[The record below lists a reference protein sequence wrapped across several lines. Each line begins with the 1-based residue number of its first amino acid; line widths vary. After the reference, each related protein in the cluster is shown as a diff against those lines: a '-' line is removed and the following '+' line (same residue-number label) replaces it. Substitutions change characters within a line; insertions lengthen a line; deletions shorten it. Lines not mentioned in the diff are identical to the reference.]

1 MFFVP
6 LFQNICYTT
15 VMSRPVI
22 NDVRPSERRSIRIIP
37 ASFRSQSSRG
47 RDGGDADYGSHLK
60 IRRSILWA
68 LVVVCVGVFFFVV
81 SSLFTG
87 ATVTVNP
94 LTQKASVNIVLLAS
108 KADSVKSSEL
118 QYQLVTLSDQLQ
130 KEVIAQGTRMEEK
143 KASGQIVI
151 YNNET
156 AAVQRL
162 IRNTRFQTPEGLI
175 YRISEPVTIPGKKG
189 TVPGSIEVTV
199 YADTAGADY
208 NIGLTD
214 FTIPGFKTSPTKF
227 KNIYARS
234 KTAMAGGSKG
244 VVRVVKPADEK
255 AARDAMVADLKTRL
269 LASARA
275 QTPAGFAFFDRAT
288 LFTVEQLPNQNKDT
302 NTVVL
307 TQKVALTGLVLDKK
321 ALAHAIALKA
331 VNGYDEKPVDLSTTE
346 GLDIV
351 PQNMSIGVFD
361 RDPLKLAISGTAS
374 FVWLYDAAKIAAALV
389 SQKTAQFKDVIA
401 TFPEVTPVKAVVRPF
416 WRSSF
421 PDDTARITI
430 EQPKP

>member
-1 MFFVP
+1 MA
-6 LFQNICYTT
+6 
-15 VMSRPVI
+15 RPII

-37 ASFRSQSSRG
+37 ASFRSSSHRG
-47 RDGGDADYGSHLK
+47 GDRDGDSGTDLK

-68 LVVVCVGVFFFVV
+68 LVVVCLGVLTYVV
-81 SSLFTG
+81 SSVFTG
-87 ATVTVNP
+87 ATVTVSP
-94 LTQKASVNIVLLAS
+94 LTQKISVNTVLSAS
-108 KADSVKSSEL
+108 KATDVKGSDL

-130 KEVIAQGTRMEEK
+130 KEVVAQGTRLEEK

-151 YNNET
+151 YNNDT
-156 AAVQRL
+156 TTTQRL

-199 YADTAGADY
+199 YADTAGSEY

-214 FTIPGFKTSPTKF
+214 FTIPGFKTSPTKY

-234 KTAMAGGSKG
+234 KTAMTGGSKG

-255 AARDAMVADLKTRL
+255 SAREAMVAELKVRL
-269 LASARA
+269 IDSARA

-302 NTVVL
+302 DTVIL
-307 TQKVALTGLVLDKK
+307 TQKVALTGLVLEQK
-321 ALAHAIALKA
+321 ALAAALAIKQL
-331 VNGYDEKPVDLSTTE
+331 NGYDEKPINLSTIE

-351 PQNMSIGVFD
+351 PQNMAIGVFD
-361 RDPLKLAISGTAS
+361 RDPVKLAVSGTAS
-374 FVWLYDAAKIAAALV
+374 FVWLYDAAKISTALA
-389 SQKTAQFKDVIA
+389 SQKTAQFKEIMVH
-401 TFPEVTPVKAVVRPF
+401 FSEVTPIKAVVRPF
-416 WRSSF
+416 WRSTF
-421 PDDTARITI
+421 PDDLARITI
-430 EQPKP
+430 EEPKP

>member
-1 MFFVP
+1 MA
-6 LFQNICYTT
+6 
-15 VMSRPVI
+15 RPVI

-37 ASFRSQSSRG
+37 ASFRSQSNRG
-47 RDGGDADYGSHLK
+47 ASGGSDYGNDLK

-68 LVVVCVGVFFFVV
+68 AVVVCLGVLGYVI

-87 ATVTVNP
+87 ATVTVSP
-94 LTQKASVNIVLLAS
+94 KTQKVPVNIVLLAS
-108 KADSVKSSEL
+108 KDASMKGSEL
-118 QYQLVTLSDQLQ
+118 QYQIVTLSDQLQ
-130 KEVIAQGTRMEEK
+130 REVVAQGTRMEEK

-156 AAVQRL
+156 TATQRL

-199 YADTAGADY
+199 YADAAGADY

-214 FTIPGFKTSPTKF
+214 FTIPGFKTSPTKY

-234 KTAMAGGSKG
+234 KTVMAGGSKG
-244 VVRVVKPADEK
+244 VVRIVKPADEK
-255 AARDAMVADLKTRL
+255 AARDAMVSELKLRL
-269 LASARA
+269 IDSARA
-275 QTPAGFAFFDRAT
+275 QTPADSAFFERAT
-288 LFTVEQLPNQNKDT
+288 LFTVEQLSNQNKDT
-302 NTVVL
+302 DTVVL
-307 TQKVALTGLVLDKK
+307 TQKVVLTGLVLEKK
-321 ALAHAIALKA
+321 ALAQAIAMKA
-331 VNGYDEKPVDLSTTE
+331 VNGYDEKPIDLSTVE

-361 RDPLKLAISGTAS
+361 RDPVKLAVSGTAS
-374 FVWLYDAAKIAAALV
+374 FVWLYDAEKIATALA
-389 SQKTAQFKDVIA
+389 SQKKAQIKEILA
-401 TFPEVTPVKAVVRPF
+401 NFPEVTPIKATVTPI
-416 WRSSF
+416 WRSTF
-421 PDDTARITI
+421 PDDATRITI

>member
-1 MFFVP
+1 
-6 LFQNICYTT
+6 
-15 VMSRPVI
+15 MSRPII

-37 ASFRSQSSRG
+37 ASFRSSSGRG
-47 RDGGDADYGSHLK
+47 GANSGEDGSHLK
-60 IRRSILWA
+60 IRRSILWT
-68 LVVVCVGVFFFVV
+68 LVVVCLGVLFYVV

-87 ATVTVNP
+87 ATVTVEP
-94 LTQKASVNIVLLAS
+94 LTQKIAVSATLLAS
-108 KADSVKSSEL
+108 KTAATKGTEL

-130 KEVIAQGTRMEEK
+130 KEVIAQGTRVEEK

-151 YNNET
+151 YNNDT
-156 AAVQRL
+156 TAVQRL

-199 YADTAGADY
+199 YADTAGAEY

-214 FTIPGFKTSPTKF
+214 FTIPGFKTTPTKY

-234 KTAMAGGSKG
+234 KTTMTGGSKG

-255 AARDAMVADLKTRL
+255 AARESMIADLKTRL

-275 QTPAGFAFFDRAT
+275 QTPEGYAFFDRAT

-302 NTVVL
+302 DTVVL
-307 TQKVALTGLVLDKK
+307 TQKVALTGLVLDRKE
-321 ALAHAIALKA
+321 LASAIAAKQL
-331 VNGYDEKPVDLSTTE
+331 NGYDEKPIDLSTIE

-351 PQNMSIGVFD
+351 PQNMAIGVFD
-361 RDPLKLAISGTAS
+361 RDPVKLAVSGTAS
-374 FVWLYDAAKIAAALV
+374 FVWLYDAKKIAEALV
-389 SQKTAQFKDVIA
+389 SQKTAQFKEIMA
-401 TFPEVTPVKAVVRPF
+401 EFPEVTAIKVIVRPF
-416 WRSSF
+416 WRNTF
-421 PDDTARITI
+421 PDEAERIVV
-430 EQPKP
+430 ERKQP

>member
-1 MFFVP
+1 
-6 LFQNICYTT
+6 
-15 VMSRPVI
+15 MSRPII

-37 ASFRSQSSRG
+37 ASFRSSSGRG
-47 RDGGDADYGSHLK
+47 GGGNADEGSHLK

-68 LVVVCVGVFFFVV
+68 LVVVCLGVLFYVV

-87 ATVTVNP
+87 ATITVDP
-94 LTQKASVNIVLLAS
+94 LTQKATVNITLLAS
-108 KADSVKSSEL
+108 KAASAKGAEL

-156 AAVQRL
+156 TAVQRL

-214 FTIPGFKTSPTKF
+214 FTIPGFKTTPTKY

-234 KTAMAGGSKG
+234 KTTMTGGSKG
-244 VVRVVKPADEK
+244 VVRVVKPEDEK
-255 AARDAMVADLKTRL
+255 TARETMVADLKTRL

-275 QTPAGFAFFDRAT
+275 QTPEGYAFFDRAT

-302 NTVVL
+302 DTVVL
-307 TQKVALTGLVLDKK
+307 TQKVALIGLVLERKT
-321 ALAHAIALKA
+321 LASAIAMKQL
-331 VNGYDEKPVDLSTTE
+331 NGYDEKPIDLSTLD

-351 PQNMSIGVFD
+351 PQNMAIGVFD
-361 RDPLKLAISGTAS
+361 RDPVKLAVSGTAS
-374 FVWLYDAAKIAAALV
+374 FVWLYDIQKIAAALV
-389 SQKTAQFKDVIA
+389 SQKTAQFKEVMA
-401 TFPEVTPVKAVVRPF
+401 AFPEVTAVRAVVRPF
-416 WRSSF
+416 WRSAF
-421 PDDTARITI
+421 PDDATRIVI
-430 EQPKP
+430 DQKQP